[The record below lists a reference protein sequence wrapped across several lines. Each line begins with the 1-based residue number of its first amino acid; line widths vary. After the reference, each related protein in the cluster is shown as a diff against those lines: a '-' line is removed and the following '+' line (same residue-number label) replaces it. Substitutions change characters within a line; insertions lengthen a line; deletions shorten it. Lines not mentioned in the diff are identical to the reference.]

1 MGNVKVVL
9 IKGKYQYKR
18 QLALYQDKA
27 IAYGPIKAIAYGPI
41 SDAIKK
47 LNPVLINSVLTK
59 KTPGDTHYI
68 IMEE

>member
-18 QLALYQDKA
+18 QKALHQGRILYSGDIRYAAFNLKPA
-27 IAYGPIKAIAYGPI
+27 
-41 SDAIKK
+41 
-47 LNPVLINSVLTK
+47 LINAVLTK

>member
-1 MGNVKVVL
+1 MENVKVVL

-27 IAYGPIKAIAYGPI
+27 IAYGPI

-47 LNPVLINSVLTK
+47 LKPVLINLVLTK

-68 IMEE
+68 IMED

>member
-18 QLALYQDKA
+18 QLALYQDKILHSGDIRHA
-27 IAYGPIKAIAYGPI
+27 VFNLKPA
-41 SDAIKK
+41 
-47 LNPVLINSVLTK
+47 LINAVLTS

>member
-18 QLALYQDKA
+18 QLPLYKDKA
-27 IAYGPIKAIAYGPI
+27 IAYGSI
-41 SDAIKK
+41 SGDIKK
-47 LNPVLINSVLTK
+47 LNPEYRYLVLTK
-59 KTPGDTHYI
+59 KTSGDTNYI

>member
-1 MGNVKVVL
+1 MENVKVVL

-18 QLALYQDKA
+18 QKALYQGRILHSGD
-27 IAYGPIKAIAYGPI
+27 IR
-41 SDAIKK
+41 DAVFK
-47 LNPVLINSVLTK
+47 LKPALINAVLTK

>member
-1 MGNVKVVL
+1 MENVKVVL

-27 IAYGPIKAIAYGPI
+27 IAYGPISY
-41 SDAIKK
+41 AIKK

>member
-1 MGNVKVVL
+1 MGNVKIVL
-9 IKGKYQYKR
+9 IKGKYQYKK

-27 IAYGPIKAIAYGPI
+27 KYYGLI
-41 SDAIKK
+41 SDAVKK
-47 LNPVLINSVLTK
+47 LKPTLINDVLTK

>member
-1 MGNVKVVL
+1 MENVKVVL

-18 QLALYQDKA
+18 QKALHQDKILHSGDIRHA
-27 IAYGPIKAIAYGPI
+27 VFNLKPAFI
-41 SDAIKK
+41 SA
-47 LNPVLINSVLTK
+47 VLTS

>member
-18 QLALYQDKA
+18 QLSLYQDKA
-27 IAYGPIKAIAYGPI
+27 IAYGPISY
-41 SDAIKK
+41 AIKK

>member
-27 IAYGPIKAIAYGPI
+27 IAYGPI

-47 LNPVLINSVLTK
+47 LNPVLNSAVLTK
-59 KTPGDTHYI
+59 KKPGDTHYI

>member
-1 MGNVKVVL
+1 MGKVKVVL

-18 QLALYQDKA
+18 QLALYQNMA
-27 IAYGPIKAIAYGPI
+27 IANGPI

-47 LNPVLINSVLTK
+47 LKPTLINDVLTK
-59 KTPGDTHYI
+59 KKPGDTHYI

>member
-1 MGNVKVVL
+1 MENVKVVL

-18 QLALYQDKA
+18 QLALSKDKA
-27 IAYGPIKAIAYGPI
+27 IAYGPISY
-41 SDAIKK
+41 DIKK
-47 LNPVLINSVLTK
+47 LKPVLINAVLTK

>member
-1 MGNVKVVL
+1 MENVKIVL

-18 QLALYQDKA
+18 QKA
-27 IAYGPIKAIAYGPI
+27 IHQDRILHSGYIR
-41 SDAIKK
+41 DAIFK
-47 LNPVLINSVLTK
+47 LKPELISAVLTK